1 MTNLEEVI
9 VGTAEGMYVC
19 LVVSKYSK
27 TFSDRPKGH
36 SQTFITRNSHLM
48 QLWGKEKQRFMTI
61 CDCTAKGR
69 ICIVSHYKSI
79 V

>member
-1 MTNLEEVI
+1 MADSVRTYVSTNVASVFHSKKMTKLEEVI

-36 SQTFITRNSHLM
+36 SQTFVTSHLM
-48 QLWGKEKQRFMTI
+48 QLWDNEK
-61 CDCTAKGR
+61 
-69 ICIVSHYKSI
+69 
-79 V
+79 